1 MDKKSRRFNAIPK
14 AFPCFLCGE
23 FNVINIDKNKKPYL
37 VCNFCGIQS
46 FIRGPN
52 GINKLIE
59 LNKDPNFNQAV
70 LNLDVLS
77 NSALLRIKERI
88 ELLKDKIET
97 LKAPISFDDKDL
109 KLANVLKA
117 NIKALE
123 DEYLDILRS

>member
-1 MDKKSRRFNAIPK
+1 LIKIKSLISSA
-14 AFPCFLCGE
+14 
-23 FNVINIDKNKKPYL
+23 
-37 VCNFCGIQS
+37 
-46 FIRGPN
+46 
-52 GINKLIE
+52 NKLIE

-97 LKAPISFDDKDL
+97 LKASISFDDKDL

-117 NIKALE
+117 NINALE